1 MIAIEKCPYC
11 GDAWL
16 YMTEDYKYKIECRCG
31 FAYKNTPKCADRE
44 SAKVVWNDIANA
56 EINEGKINDL

>member
-1 MIAIEKCPYC
+1 
-11 GDAWL
+11 
-16 YMTEDYKYKIECRCG
+16 MTEDYKYKIECRCG

-44 SAKVVWNDIANA
+44 SAKTVWNDIANA